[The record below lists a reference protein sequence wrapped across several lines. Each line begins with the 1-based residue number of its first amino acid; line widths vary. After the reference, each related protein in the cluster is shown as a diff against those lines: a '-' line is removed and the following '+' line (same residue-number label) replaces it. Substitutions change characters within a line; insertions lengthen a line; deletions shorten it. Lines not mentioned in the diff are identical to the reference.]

1 MNVSRKYLAR
11 KINFKKSL
19 SRDRVDATELAG
31 RLDLEALEGKGGSQ
45 KIYVAGISNTQA
57 ILVGAGRARDSVLSV
72 DINGADIPQ
81 SRASPAPQDSGFH
94 KRVMRIQIRLSCR

>member
-11 KINFKKSL
+11 KINLKKSL

-31 RLDLEALEGKGGSQ
+31 RLDLEARRGKAGRK

-57 ILVGAGRARDSVLSV
+57 ILVGAGCPR
-72 DINGADIPQ
+72 
-81 SRASPAPQDSGFH
+81 
-94 KRVMRIQIRLSCR
+94 